1 MEVGLEKGDLNW
13 MMLALL
19 DDEFQEKAIKNNP
32 SPNWLPICRLVLHL

>member
-19 DDEFQEKAIKNNP
+19 DDEFQEKAIKKYKP
-32 SPNWLPICRLVLHL
+32 KLVTNL